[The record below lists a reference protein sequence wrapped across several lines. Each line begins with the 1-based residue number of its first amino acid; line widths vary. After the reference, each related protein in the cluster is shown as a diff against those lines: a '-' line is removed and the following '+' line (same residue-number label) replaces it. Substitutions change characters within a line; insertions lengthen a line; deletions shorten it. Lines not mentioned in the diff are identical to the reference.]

1 MGTAPTPKALL
12 NKGFFFLELMTT
24 IYLDESG
31 DLGWKFDAD
40 YKRGGSSRYLTIA
53 AAVIKHQKDE
63 PKLERVI
70 RGFYKSRKRASKNE
84 LKSTDLSSKERAL
97 FATKLVEIKTSSN
110 QINFFSM
117 TVKKENVNDG
127 FKAHPNGLYNYMVK
141 LLLLSEMSKHEE
153 VNFIPDA
160 RTVSVELKNS
170 LNDYLRTELAG
181 LGASTKLNTT
191 PWESKNS
198 LGLQFVDALANII
211 WSRHEYGQSKNYEL
225 ISSYVQGHHLY
236 FHS

>member
-1 MGTAPTPKALL
+1 M
-12 NKGFFFLELMTT
+12 ELMTT

-84 LKSTDLSSKERAL
+84 LKSTDLSSKEWAL

-211 WSRHEYGQSKNYEL
+211 WSRHEYGQSKHYEL

>member
-1 MGTAPTPKALL
+1 MRA
-12 NKGFFFLELMTT
+12 FFFFGLMTT

-40 YKRGGSSRYLTIA
+40 FKRGGSSRYLTIA
-53 AAVIKHQKDE
+53 AAVIKQPKDE
-63 PKLERVI
+63 SKLERVI
-70 RGFYKSRKRASKNE
+70 RGFYKSRKRAVKNE
-84 LKSTDLSSKERAL
+84 LKSTDLSSKERSL
-97 FATKLVEIKTSSN
+97 FAAKLVDIKTSN
-110 QINFFSM
+110 DEIKFFSM
-117 TVKKENVNDG
+117 TVRKEMVNDS
-127 FKAHPNGLYNYMVK
+127 FRAHPNGLYNYMVK
-141 LLLLSEMSKHEE
+141 LLLLNEMSNHDE

-198 LGLQFVDALANII
+198 LSLQFVDTLANII
-211 WSRHEYGQSKNYEL
+211 WSRHEYDQSKHYSL
-225 ISSYVQGHHLY
+225 ISSFVQSHHLY
-236 FHS
+236 FHD

>member
-1 MGTAPTPKALL
+1 
-12 NKGFFFLELMTT
+12 MTT

-84 LKSTDLSSKERAL
+84 LKSTDLSSKEWAL

-211 WSRHEYGQSKNYEL
+211 WSRHEYGQSKHYEL